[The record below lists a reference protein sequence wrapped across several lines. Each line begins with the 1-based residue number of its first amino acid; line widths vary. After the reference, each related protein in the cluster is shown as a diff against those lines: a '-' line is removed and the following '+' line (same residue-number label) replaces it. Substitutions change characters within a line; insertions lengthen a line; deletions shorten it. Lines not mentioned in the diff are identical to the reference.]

1 MPTVV
6 IIHAAD
12 DTLPA
17 RALAEKLRQARLTV
31 VLEKQGEDLR
41 EAAKSAQAAVALWS
55 PRSAADAAM
64 LDDVGFVRGK
74 SKLVHALMQNT
85 PLPDAFRAD
94 KAANLTGWRGE
105 DDFPGW
111 RELAK
116 LVTERA
122 GVAPLPPPAPRT
134 DNGFFQPGRVDPGN
148 VANTGAAAAQTA
160 PRRAAAP
167 APQRQAPPTPARA
180 AVAPTP
186 RAASPRPVPP
196 SRDYAPEPE
205 REKKGGGMMMVIVA
219 VLVLAVG
226 GGGGYFWW
234 SQQQNAHAASAAWE
248 SIDRN
253 DPSALRAFIAAQS
266 GPMRQQAQ
274 NALSELEERSYEAA
288 SDTDTVEALQGFLRD
303 FPDSQ
308 HALAARGRIAEL
320 QANAANGAPA
330 TATTTATTTA
340 ANPDLVPPGATAT
353 TTTTTTTPA
362 PAPATTAPTGGPAPL
377 TPPGQA
383 PAPSPE
389 PTTTP

>member
-17 RALAEKLRQARLTV
+17 RALAEKLRQAKLTV

-55 PRSAADAAM
+55 PRSAADTVM
-64 LDDVGFVRGK
+64 VDDVGFVRGK

-85 PLPDAFRAD
+85 PLPEAFRGD

-134 DNGFFQPGRVDPGN
+134 DSGFFQPGRVDPATI
-148 VANTGAAAAQTA
+148 ANAGGAAAQTA
-160 PRRAAAP
+160 PRRASAP
-167 APQRQAPPTPARA
+167 APQRQAPAPAPRA
-180 AVAPTP
+180 AAPPRTVAPTP
-186 RAASPRPVPP
+186 RAAAPRTAPP

-205 REKKGGGMMMVIVA
+205 REKKGGGMMIVIVA
-219 VLVLAVG
+219 LLVLVLG

-248 SIDRN
+248 SI
-253 DPSALRAFIAAQS
+253 
-266 GPMRQQAQ
+266 
-274 NALSELEERSYEAA
+274 
-288 SDTDTVEALQGFLRD
+288 
-303 FPDSQ
+303 
-308 HALAARGRIAEL
+308 
-320 QANAANGAPA
+320 
-330 TATTTATTTA
+330 
-340 ANPDLVPPGATAT
+340 
-353 TTTTTTTPA
+353 
-362 PAPATTAPTGGPAPL
+362 
-377 TPPGQA
+377 
-383 PAPSPE
+383 
-389 PTTTP
+389 

>member
-17 RALAEKLRQARLTV
+17 RALAEKLRLAKLTV
-31 VLEKQGEDLR
+31 VLEKQGEDVH

-64 LDDVGFVRGK
+64 IGDVTFVRGK

-85 PLPDAFRAD
+85 PLPDAFRGD

-122 GVAPLPPPAPRT
+122 GVAPLPPPAPRV
-134 DNGFFQPGRVDPGN
+134 DSGFFAPGRVDPAN
-148 VANTGAAAAQTA
+148 VANAGAAAQTA
-160 PRRAAAP
+160 QRRAATP
-167 APQRQAPPTPARA
+167 PPQRQAPPQSA
-180 AVAPTP
+180 P
-186 RAASPRPVPP
+186 RAAAPPPRPAAPRTAPP
-196 SRDYAPEPE
+196 PRDYAPEPE
-205 REKKGGGMMMVIVA
+205 REKKGGGMMIVIIALV
-219 VLVLAVG
+219 VLVLG

-234 SQQQNAHAASAAWE
+234 SQQQNAHAASTAWE

-253 DPSALRAFIAAQS
+253 DPGALRAFIASQS
-266 GPMRQQAQ
+266 GPVKQEAQA
-274 NALSELEERSYEAA
+274 ALSQLEERSYEAA
-288 SDTDTVEALQGFLRD
+288 SDTDTVEALQGFLHD

-320 QANAANGAPA
+320 QANATNGTPA
-330 TATTTATTTA
+330 TATTTDTTTA
-340 ANPDLVPPGATAT
+340 TTVSPDLVPPGATAT
-353 TTTTTTTPA
+353 TTTA
-362 PAPATTAPTGGPAPL
+362 PAPTTGGPAPL
-377 TPPGQA
+377 TPPSE
-383 PAPSPE
+383 PSTSQEPPSA

>member
-17 RALAEKLRQARLTV
+17 RALAEKLRQAKLTV
-31 VLEKQGEDLR
+31 VLEKHGEDLH
-41 EAAKSAQAAVALWS
+41 EASKSAQAAVALWS
-55 PRSAADAAM
+55 PRSAADVVM
-64 LDDVGFVRGK
+64 IGDVTFARGK

-85 PLPDAFRAD
+85 ALPDAFRGD

-122 GVAPLPPPAPRT
+122 GVAPLPPPAARM
-134 DNGFFQPGRVDPGN
+134 DSGFFTPGRVDP
-148 VANTGAAAAQTA
+148 ANLAGAAAQTA
-160 PRRAAAP
+160 PRRATVAP
-167 APQRQAPPTPARA
+167 SPQRQAPPQSA
-180 AVAPTP
+180 P
-186 RAASPRPVPP
+186 RAAAPPPRPAAPRTAAPP
-196 SRDYAPEPE
+196 RDYAPEPE
-205 REKKGGGMMMVIVA
+205 REKKGGGMMIVIIALV
-219 VLVLAVG
+219 VLVVG

-234 SQQQNAHAASAAWE
+234 SQQQNAHAASTAWE
-248 SIDRN
+248 LIDRN
-253 DPSALRAFIAAQS
+253 DPGALRAFIASQS
-266 GPMRQQAQ
+266 GPMKQQAQ

-288 SDTDTVEALQGFLRD
+288 SDTDTVEALQGFLHD

-330 TATTTATTTA
+330 TATTTATTTDQP

-353 TTTTTTTPA
+353 TTTPA
-362 PAPATTAPTGGPAPL
+362 PSAPSGGPAPL
-377 TPPGQA
+377 TPPGEPSTSQEPPSA
-383 PAPSPE
+383 P
-389 PTTTP
+389 PTTP

>member
-17 RALAEKLRQARLTV
+17 RALAEKLRQAKLTV
-31 VLEKQGEDLR
+31 ALEKQGEDLR

-55 PRSAADAAM
+55 PRSAVDAAVA
-64 LDDVGFVRGK
+64 DDVSFVRGK

-85 PLPDAFRAD
+85 PLPEAFRGD

-122 GVAPLPPPAPRT
+122 GVAPLPAPAPRM
-134 DNGFFQPGRVDPGN
+134 DSGFFQPGRVDPTNLASAG
-148 VANTGAAAAQTA
+148 GAAAQTA
-160 PRRAAAP
+160 PRRAAAAP
-167 APQRQAPPTPARA
+167 PQRQAPAPRT
-180 AVAPTP
+180 VAPPP
-186 RAASPRPVPP
+186 RAAAPRTVPP

-205 REKKGGGMMMVIVA
+205 REKKGGGGMMIVIVA
-219 VLVLAVG
+219 LLVLVLG

-253 DPSALRAFIAAQS
+253 DPGALRAFIAAQS

-274 NALSELEERSYEAA
+274 NALNELEERSYEAA

-330 TATTTATTTA
+330 TATTTATTTTTTQPV
-340 ANPDLVPPGATAT
+340 NPDLVPPGATAT
-353 TTTTTTTPA
+353 TTTTTTP
-362 PAPATTAPTGGPAPL
+362 PATSGGPAPL
-377 TPPGQA
+377 TPPGESQA
-383 PAPSPE
+383 PSQQP
-389 PTTTP
+389 PTP

>member
-17 RALAEKLRQARLTV
+17 RALAEKLRQAKLTV
-31 VLEKQGEDLR
+31 VVEKQGEDLR

-64 LDDVGFVRGK
+64 VGDVTFVRGK

-85 PLPDAFRAD
+85 PLPDAFRGD

-105 DDFPGW
+105 DDFLGW
-111 RELAK
+111 RDLAK

-122 GVAPLPPPAPRT
+122 GVAPLPPPAPRV
-134 DNGFFQPGRVDPGN
+134 DSGFFAPGRVDP
-148 VANTGAAAAQTA
+148 ANAANAGAAAQTA
-160 PRRAAAP
+160 PRRAATP
-167 APQRQAPPTPARA
+167 PPQRQAPPQSA
-180 AVAPTP
+180 P
-186 RAASPRPVPP
+186 RAAAPPPRPAAPRTAPP
-196 SRDYAPEPE
+196 PRDYAPEPE
-205 REKKGGGMMMVIVA
+205 REKKGGGMMIVIIALV
-219 VLVLAVG
+219 VLVLG

-234 SQQQNAHAASAAWE
+234 SQQQNAHAASTAWE

-253 DPSALRAFIAAQS
+253 DPGALRAFIASQS
-266 GPMRQQAQ
+266 GPVKQEAQA
-274 NALSELEERSYEAA
+274 ALSQLEERSYEAA
-288 SDTDTVEALQGFLRD
+288 SDTDTVEALQGFLHD

-320 QANAANGAPA
+320 QANATNGAPA
-330 TATTTATTTA
+330 TATTTDTTTATTTVS
-340 ANPDLVPPGATAT
+340 PDLVPPGATST
-353 TTTTTTTPA
+353 TTTA
-362 PAPATTAPTGGPAPL
+362 PAPTTGGPAAL
-377 TPPGQA
+377 TPPA
-383 PAPSPE
+383 EPSTTQPSA